1 MTNDR
6 PRLLG
11 LPVIWA
17 LFVVS
22 PVLGEADELEEM
34 LAAKAGA
41 LEVLHRKAERA
52 LVAVAQDTSYRDY
65 FVAHSH
71 DHQHRLKE
79 RIDEISLET
88 QDKFHV
94 GEMCLI
100 DENGHEISR
109 IVEGEIAHDLSTDEA
124 QAIFFQPGFA
134 LAPFEVY
141 VSPIYMSPDV
151 SRWVVAYVTPIKVGD
166 ENKAILHY
174 EHDLTVYQ
182 GLLVDGLRG
191 SDQVLLAVN
200 QDGWIVADS
209 RREIPTAQPG
219 GSEAPEDYFERF
231 ALGGRTL
238 DDLLGG
244 DGTGGGTVM
253 LEQASGR
260 IAWRTVEHW
269 TLVAFEAEGS

>member
-1 MTNDR
+1 MKSDR
-6 PRLLG
+6 PRLLN
-11 LPVIWA
+11 LPLIGT
-17 LFVVS
+17 LL
-22 PVLGEADELEEM
+22 VLSSTPGEADELEEM

-71 DHQHRLKE
+71 DHRHQLKD
-79 RIDEISLET
+79 RIDQISLQT

-109 IVEGEIAHDLSTDEA
+109 IVEGKIAHDLSTEES

-141 VSPIYMSPDV
+141 VSPIYMSTDV
-151 SRWVVAYVTPIKVGD
+151 DRWVVAYVTPIKVGD
-166 ENKAILHY
+166 ENRAILHY
-174 EHDLTVYQ
+174 EHELTVYQ
-182 GLLVDGLRG
+182 DLLVDGLKG
-191 SDQVLLAVN
+191 SDRVLLAVN
-200 QDGWIVADS
+200 EDGWIVADS
-209 RREIPTAQPG
+209 RRDIPTAQH
-219 GSEAPEDYFERF
+219 GSSKEPEDYFGRF

-238 DDLLGG
+238 DDLLRGDETG
-244 DGTGGGTVM
+244 DGTVV
-253 LEQASGR
+253 LEQAPGR
-260 IAWRTVEHW
+260 VAWRTVEHW
-269 TLVAFEAEGS
+269 TLVAFEMEGS